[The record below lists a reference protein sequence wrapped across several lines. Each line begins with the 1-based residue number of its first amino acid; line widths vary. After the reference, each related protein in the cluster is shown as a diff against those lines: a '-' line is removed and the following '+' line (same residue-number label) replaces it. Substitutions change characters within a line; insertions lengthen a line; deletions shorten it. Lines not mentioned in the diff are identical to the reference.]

1 MKYTIE
7 ALRLFKNKK
16 NSYIL
21 RLSVEDIKQM
31 IVNGLKVNK
40 YIDEEVNNTLV
51 SVKEHEIDWNE
62 VELEMNNKSFFGM
75 GFITLDTSD
84 LSELIIN
91 YDDLELD
98 DKEIIAVELVAVYNR

>member
-1 MKYTIE
+1 MKYVIE

-16 NSYIL
+16 NSYML

-31 IVNGLKVNK
+31 ITNGLKVNK

-51 SVKEHEIDWNE
+51 SVKDHNVEWNE
-62 VELEMNNKSFFGM
+62 IELEMGNKSFFGM
-75 GFITLDTSD
+75 GFITLEVND

-91 YDDLELD
+91 YNDLELD
-98 DKEIIAVELVAVYNR
+98 DKEIISVELIAVYNR